1 MQNGPALCRTGIH
14 LCHHRH
20 GGIEETG
27 SQPKV
32 RFFIDGKI
40 QNFHV
45 ILKYPQKIEPTE
57 TCVMQRL
64 MCFFALVFLFD
75 EGLLPRAIH
84 QAGHKDVIDLLLKV
98 LHRE

>member
-1 MQNGPALCRTGIH
+1 MGRY
-14 LCHHRH
+14 R
-20 GGIEETG
+20 
-27 SQPKV
+27 
-32 RFFIDGKI
+32 
-40 QNFHV
+40 NFHV

-64 MCFFALVFLFD
+64 MWFFVLVYLFD
-75 EGLLPRAIH
+75 EGLPPRAIH

>member
-1 MQNGPALCRTGIH
+1 MGRYRI
-14 LCHHRH
+14 
-20 GGIEETG
+20 
-27 SQPKV
+27 S
-32 RFFIDGKI
+32 
-40 QNFHV
+40 HV

-57 TCVMQRL
+57 TCVVMQRL
-64 MCFFALVFLFD
+64 MWFFALVYLFD